1 MCLSVCLQLLLDTTH
16 DADDY
21 FAPSPAPQP
30 LVIEPQPDDA
40 PTSPLLATPHLATSP
55 LILATL
61 DNARAS
67 SRSAFNE
74 PGNISTA
81 NMTSPLLA
89 AAVTQ
94 ATAVPAKRSA
104 FSHLMAAPNAHLLLK
119 SGSNSSSGNTD
130 AGSTALS
137 QQLSQQ
143 QQDKK
148 SLMKLTRMFA
158 EHDATGKPLRRTR
171 RQYRQYTDEQLNSA
185 LRDIKAGMNRSKA
198 ARMYGV
204 PETSL
209 RREEVRR
216 LASDYK
222 KY

>member
-40 PTSPLLATPHLATSP
+40 PTSSLLATPHLATSP

-61 DNARAS
+61 DNARS
-67 SRSAFNE
+67 SRSTFNA
-74 PGNISTA
+74 PGNIISTA

-104 FSHLMAAPNAHLLLK
+104 FSHLMAAPNAQSLLK
-119 SGSNSSSGNTD
+119 SGSNSVSSNTD

-137 QQLSQQ
+137 QQQ